1 MRRRW
6 LIVLIVGLI
15 LFAMLDLAMRSS
27 GDQNL
32 LPALL
37 FVGAFT
43 VPISLVVYFYE
54 HIRDRDISKALL
66 TVCFGV
72 GGALGLTAAGFIEF
86 STLRTLNLSALV
98 AVGFIEEASKLIFPA
113 FMYML
118 WRDRHEADGLLF
130 GVAAGMGFAAL
141 ETIGYGLLAFTQSQ
155 GSLGSVEQTLLLRG
169 LLSPAGHVAWT
180 GLICAVLWRERQKAG
195 HAVINLSVVVA
206 FLLAVALHAAWDVV
220 NTVNMPAVVSYGGMG
235 LIASLSLT
243 FLILR
248 YREARRNLPEVSV

>member
-15 LFAMLDLAMRSS
+15 LFAMLDLTMRSS

-141 ETIGYGLLAFTQSQ
+141 ETIGYGLLAFTQSH
-155 GSLGSVEQTLLLRG
+155 GSLGPVEQTLLLRG

-206 FLLAVALHAAWDVV
+206 FLLAVALHASWDVV
-220 NTVNMPAVVSYGGMG
+220 NTVNTPAVVSYGGMA
-235 LIASLSLT
+235 LMALLSLT

-248 YREARRNLPEVSV
+248 YREARRNLPEASV

>member
-1 MRRRW
+1 V
-6 LIVLIVGLI
+6 LLFIV
-15 LFAMLDLAMRSS
+15 LDLAMRSS
-27 GDQNL
+27 GNQNL

-54 HIRDRDISKALL
+54 HIRDHDISKPLL
-66 TVCFGV
+66 TICFGV
-72 GGALGLTAAGFIEF
+72 GGALGLTAAAFIEF
-86 STLRTLNLSALV
+86 STLRTLNLGALI

-113 FMYML
+113 FMYIL

-141 ETIGYGLLAFTQSQ
+141 ETVGYGMLAFTQSQ
-155 GSLGSVEQTLLLRG
+155 GNLGSVEQTLLLRG

-195 HAVINLSVVVA
+195 RAVINLSVIGA
-206 FLLAVALHAAWDVV
+206 YLIAVALHTTWDVV
-220 NTVNMPAVVSYGGMG
+220 NTVNMPAVITYGGML
-235 LIASLSLT
+235 LIASVSLT

-248 YREARRNLPEVSV
+248 YREARRNLPAAAV